1 MSKKE
6 RTIVKVDED
15 KIRRMIAGDEP
26 FLQEA
31 SSATEKISEEEVETI
46 KHNHSQEVTDKE
58 TNFAYPVKRRKMKTG
73 YADIFLCKDREPEKK
88 QTTLL
93 LSASIFDKM
102 EVLLSATKGLSM
114 AMFVSNVL
122 LYHFEEYADDIN
134 AIKATYIEKLSKK
147 M

>member
-15 KIRRMIAGDEP
+15 KIKRMIAGDEP
-26 FLQEA
+26 FLQEV
-31 SSATEKISEEEVETI
+31 SSAVQKIPEEEETTKGGYRDEI
-46 KHNHSQEVTDKE
+46 PGNER
-58 TNFAYPVKRRKMKTG
+58 NFVYPSKRRRYKAG
-73 YADIFLCKDREPEKK
+73 YGDIFLCKDREPDKK

-93 LSASIFDKM
+93 LSASIFDRM

-122 LYHFEEYADDIN
+122 LHHFEEYEDDIN
-134 AIKATYIEKLSKK
+134 AIKEKYIEKLSKK

>member
-1 MSKKE
+1 MSKKQ

-15 KIRRMIAGDEP
+15 KIKRMIAGDEP
-26 FLQEA
+26 FLQEV
-31 SSATEKISEEEVETI
+31 SSAGQKIPEEVETI
-46 KHNHSQEVTDKE
+46 KSGHPDDMPDKDR
-58 TNFAYPVKRRKMKTG
+58 NFVYPSKRRRSKTG
-73 YADIFLCKDREPEKK
+73 YTDIFLCKDRESAKK

-93 LSASIFDKM
+93 LSTSIFDRM

-122 LYHFEEYADDIN
+122 LHHFEEYEDDIN
-134 AIKATYIEKLSKK
+134 AIKEKYIEKLSKK

>member
-1 MSKKE
+1 MSKKQ

-15 KIRRMIAGDEP
+15 KIKRMIAGDEP
-26 FLQEA
+26 FLQEPPPTIQ
-31 SSATEKISEEEVETI
+31 SISEAVEKVGTGV
-46 KHNHSQEVTDKE
+46 HPQEVTDKE
-58 TNFAYPVKRRKMKTG
+58 RGLVYQTRRRKVRTG
-73 YADIFLCKDREPEKK
+73 YTDIFLCKDREPIKR

-102 EVLLSATKGLSM
+102 EVLLDATKGLSM

-122 LYHFEEYADDIN
+122 LHHFEEYQDDIN
-134 AIKATYIEKLSKK
+134 AIKAKYIEKLSKK